1 MAKIDVQD
9 VALADVLV
17 DLDDETMLQVYA
29 ELLAG
34 RPVIIR
40 EGRIIS
46 WRH

>member
-1 MAKIDVQD
+1 MARIDVQD

-34 RPVIIR
+34 RPVLIR
-40 EGRIIS
+40 EGRITQ
-46 WRH
+46 WQH